1 MEADHSRKIDYEL
14 YDYESPSGAHE
25 LDNQAGRISK
35 QATLQGLLENEVVPE
50 LRAPLPAWMHD
61 AQEQGMADMQRL
73 TAARAG

>member
-14 YDYESPSGAHE
+14 YDYESPGGAHE
-25 LDNQAGRISK
+25 LDNQAGRSGK
-35 QATLQGLLENEVVPE
+35 QAKLQALLEGEVLPE
-50 LRAPLPAWMHD
+50 LRAPLPAWMRD